1 MADCPHTCS
10 LCPKSFGLKK
20 NLNRH
25 MLNHQVAK
33 YPCETCNKVFNR
45 TDYLSKHRTKC
56 PVSVDDKTCDLCR
69 KSFSKKANLKR
80 HKKICEL
87 KHKEGEIIKVSDAYT
102 KKIKRGELLEKILR
116 KNPNTIE
123 EALNRDDKESL
134 KLYQLSCEENVDMN
148 SVNLKPWQEK
158 VIRFIDNP
166 SERKIY
172 WVIGERGNE
181 GKTFIQKYIHKLF
194 GSRRVLKS
202 ELNSRKVDIAYALS
216 QESFTCKDI
225 FLFNLLRSD
234 CIASYGIL
242 ENIKDGYLLS
252 SKYRSKPLKIKTP
265 NTVIVFSNSHP
276 EKTQLSSDRW
286 KVYKIQ
292 SDEIHTAVKPRRVD
306 PSRCTKNYT
315 AYLSDSE

>member
-1 MADCPHTCS
+1 M
-10 LCPKSFGLKK
+10 
-20 NLNRH
+20 
-25 MLNHQVAK
+25 
-33 YPCETCNKVFNR
+33 
-45 TDYLSKHRTKC
+45 
-56 PVSVDDKTCDLCR
+56 
-69 KSFSKKANLKR
+69 
-80 HKKICEL
+80 
-87 KHKEGEIIKVSDAYT
+87 
-102 KKIKRGELLEKILR
+102 
-116 KNPNTIE
+116 
-123 EALNRDDKESL
+123 
-134 KLYQLSCEENVDMN
+134 
-148 SVNLKPWQEK
+148 KPWQEK

-234 CIASYGIL
+234 YIASYGVL

-276 EKTQLSSDRW
+276 EKSQLSSDRW

-292 SDEIHTAVKPRRVD
+292 SDELHTAVRPRRVD

>member
-1 MADCPHTCS
+1 
-10 LCPKSFGLKK
+10 
-20 NLNRH
+20 
-25 MLNHQVAK
+25 MLNHRDVK
-33 YPCETCNKVFNR
+33 YLCKTCNKPFHRADLV
-45 TDYLSKHRTKC
+45 SKHQEKC
-56 PVSVDDKTCDLCR
+56 SVSVDDKTCDLCR

-87 KHKEGEIIKVSDAYT
+87 KQQEDEIIKVSDAYT

-134 KLYQLSCEENVDMN
+134 NLYQLSCEENVDMN

-234 CIASYGIL
+234 FIASYGIL

>member
-25 MLNHQVAK
+25 MLNHRDVK
-33 YPCETCNKVFNR
+33 YLCKTCNKPFHR
-45 TDYLSKHRTKC
+45 TDLLSKHQAKC
-56 PVSVDDKTCDLCR
+56 LAPVDDKTCDLCR
-69 KSFSKKANLKR
+69 KPFSKKAHLKR
-80 HKKICEL
+80 HKKVCEL
-87 KHKEGEIIKVSDAYT
+87 KHKEDEIIKVSDAYT

-123 EALNRDDKESL
+123 EALNSDDKESL
-134 KLYQLSCEENVDMN
+134 KLYQLACEENVDVT

-234 CIASYGIL
+234 YIASYGVL

-276 EKTQLSSDRW
+276 EKSQLSSDRW

-292 SDEIHTAVKPRRVD
+292 SDELHTAVRPRRVD